1 MFTDMI
7 NGLQNI
13 TIGRYF
19 HRDSII
25 HRMDSRLKFFLVISL
40 MIAAGIIPPDY
51 PFYLI
56 GFFSIAL
63 GILSRIPFTVLI
75 TGLKPFLFLFFLTF
89 LFHLFLTPGR
99 PLPLFFLSTIGV
111 TYEGFQQGMII
122 NFRLITLIYLSSV
135 LTLTTSPKNMV
146 NAIEW
151 YLKPLKLFG
160 FPVRNFSMMILI
172 SLKFIPILFEEISK
186 VATLSK
192 NEVSKYEKWNL
203 YRRIRET
210 VSLVSPIV
218 IDSLRRAN
226 QLAKEIDTYGFD
238 VIEKL

>member
-1 MFTDMI
+1 ML

-19 HRDSII
+19 PCDSII

-40 MIAAGIIPPDY
+40 MIAAAIGSSNY
-51 PFYLI
+51 PIFLI
-56 GFFSIAL
+56 GLFSIVL
-63 GILSRIPFTVLI
+63 GILSRIPFALLI
-75 TGLKPFLFLFFLTF
+75 RGLKPFLFLFLLTF

-99 PLPLFFLSTIGV
+99 SVSLFFLGDIGI
-111 TYEGFQQGMII
+111 TYEGFQQGTII
-122 NFRLITLIYLSSV
+122 DCRLILLIYLSSI
-135 LTLTTSPKNMV
+135 LTLTTSPQNIV

-151 YLKPLKLFG
+151 YLRPLKLFG

-186 VATLSK
+186 TVSLYK
-192 NEVSKYEKWNL
+192 KEPSKYKKWNL
-203 YRRIRET
+203 CQRIKET
-210 VSLVSPIV
+210 ASLITPVV
-218 IDSLRRAN
+218 INSFRRAD
-226 QLAKEIDTYGFD
+226 QLAKEIDTHGFD